1 MNREM
6 KQTLLTLWYVFGA
19 VMTIW
24 CVRSFLEVVESDVMS
39 AWNLF
44 NLFIK

>member
-1 MNREM
+1 MTREM
-6 KQTLLTLWYVFGA
+6 KQTLLTSWYIFGA
-19 VMTIW
+19 VMAIW
-24 CVRSFLEVVESDVMS
+24 CVRSFLEVVESNMLS